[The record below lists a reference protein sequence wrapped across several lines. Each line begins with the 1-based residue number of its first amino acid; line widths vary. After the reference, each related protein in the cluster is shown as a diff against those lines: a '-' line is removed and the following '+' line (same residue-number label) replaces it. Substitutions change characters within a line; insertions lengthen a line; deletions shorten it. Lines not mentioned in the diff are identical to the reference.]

1 MRIFQPTITGSF
13 TVSGSVYFP
22 ALVTSSVAV
31 SNVVVFGA
39 NGELFVTSSSAI
51 GGGGS
56 GAGFPY
62 TGNAVITGS
71 LLVSGSGV
79 TVTGSLNAN
88 SITGSLHG
96 TASWASNTITA
107 QTASFA
113 NSFTI
118 GTGGTLA
125 LNGTL
130 TDSSTI
136 NSTIVGSNNLFQQA
150 TGSFTS
156 AHGKYTIHKG
166 ANSRAGE
173 FVTSWNGTTTSYYD
187 NSTVDIGNTTDITF
201 QSSIVTSQIQINSTS
216 LSSGWTIKML
226 VTYL

>member
-1 MRIFQPTITGSF
+1 MRIFQPIVTGSF
-13 TVSGSVYFP
+13 IVSGSVYFP

-39 NGELFVTSSSAI
+39 NGELFTTASSAI
-51 GGGGS
+51 GGGG
-56 GAGFPY
+56 AGFPY
-62 TGNAVITGS
+62 SGSAVITGS
-71 LLVSGSGV
+71 LLVSGSGL

-96 TASWASNTITA
+96 TASWANNVITA
-107 QTASFA
+107 QTASYSTA
-113 NSFTI
+113 FTI
-118 GTGGTLA
+118 A
-125 LNGTL
+125 NTL
-130 TDSSTI
+130 TLDETLIDFAKI
-136 NSTIVGSNNLFQQA
+136 NSTIVGTNNLFQQA
-150 TGSFTS
+150 TGSYTS
-156 AHGKYTIHKG
+156 AYGKYTAYKG

-201 QSSIVTSQIQINSTS
+201 QSSIVTSQIQINSTA

-226 VTYL
+226 ITYL

>member
-22 ALVTSSVAV
+22 ALVTSPVTV
-31 SNVVVFGA
+31 SDVVMFGA

-51 GGGGS
+51 GGGGT
-56 GAGFPY
+56 GFPY
-62 TGNAVITGS
+62 TGDAVISGS
-71 LLVSGSGV
+71 LLVSGSGL

-88 SITGSLHG
+88 TITGSLYG

-107 QTASFA
+107 QTASYATNFVI
-113 NSFTI
+113 NS
-118 GTGGTLA
+118 TLA

-156 AHGKYTIHKG
+156 VHGKYTIHKG

-187 NSTVDIGNTTDITF
+187 NSTLDIGNTTDITF
-201 QSSIVTSQIQINSTS
+201 QSSIVTSQIQINATS

-226 VTYL
+226 ITYL

>member
-22 ALVTSSVAV
+22 TLVTSSVAV
-31 SNVVVFGA
+31 TNVVMFGA
-39 NGELFVTSSSAI
+39 NGELFTTASSAI
-51 GGGGS
+51 GGGG
-56 GAGFPY
+56 
-62 TGNAVITGS
+62 NIDTGS
-71 LLVSGSGV
+71 LV
-79 TVTGSLNAN
+79 TTASFNAYTGSNT
-88 SITGSLHG
+88 SQFSG
-96 TASWASNTITA
+96 TASYSTTSNTSVIS
-107 QTASFA
+107 QTSSYATNFV
-113 NSFTI
+113 I
-118 GTGGTLA
+118 GSTLA

-136 NSTIVGSNNLFQQA
+136 NSTIVGANNIFQQS

-156 AHGKYTIHKG
+156 AHGKYTAYKG
-166 ANSRAGE
+166 VNSRAGE

-201 QSSIVTSQIQINSTS
+201 QSSIVTSQFQINSTS

>member
-107 QTASFA
+107 QTASYA
-113 NSFTI
+113 TNFTI
-118 GTGGTLA
+118 ANTLT
-125 LNGTL
+125 LDGTL

-156 AHGKYTIHKG
+156 AYGKYTAYKG

>member
-1 MRIFQPTITGSF
+1 MKIFQPTVTGSF

-31 SNVVVFGA
+31 SNVVVFGT

-62 TGNAVITGS
+62 TGNAVISGS
-71 LLVSGSGV
+71 LLVSGSGL

-96 TASWASNTITA
+96 TSSWASNTITA
-107 QTASFA
+107 QTASYSTNFV
-113 NSFTI
+113 I
-118 GTGGTLA
+118 GSTLA

-156 AHGKYTIHKG
+156 AHGKYTIYKG

-201 QSSIVTSQIQINSTS
+201 QSSIVTSQIQINSTA